1 MNKCFIL
8 TMNRQ
13 CKHIFSHVPKDAE
26 YQKVI
31 ETSNKA
37 VFKDKILIVCKRTSD
52 IKVKVISAQT

>member
-8 TMNRQ
+8 TMNTFQ
-13 CKHIFSHVPKDAE
+13 KTQNTK
-26 YQKVI
+26 KVI